1 VPRATGGFPRS
12 GVAPG
17 NGPGTRIMGVDPG
30 VVATGFGVV
39 ETGRDGSIHYLAS
52 GVVRPRR
59 MLAFSH
65 RLQQIYH
72 GLCQQIEKFGP
83 QLMAVESPFYAK
95 NVKSA
100 MMLGQARGVA
110 LLAAAESGV
119 EVQEYSPLEVKQA
132 VVGYGRAG
140 KEQVQAM
147 IRALL
152 HPPAE
157 LKPDAADAL
166 AVALCF
172 AHSLPWRISLAAHS
186 TGRFLPGRSTPVP
199 RPNSAGKDNR

>member
-1 VPRATGGFPRS
+1 MPRTTGGFPQP
-12 GVAPG
+12 GIAPG
-17 NGPGTRIMGVDPG
+17 DGPGTRIMGVDPG

-39 ETGRDGSIHYLAS
+39 EMGRDGFIHYLGS

-100 MMLGQARGVA
+100 MLLGQARGVA
-110 LLAAAESGV
+110 LLAAAEAGV
-119 EVQEYSPLEVKQA
+119 DVQEYSPLEVKQA

-152 HPPAE
+152 HPPAG
-157 LKPDAADAL
+157 LTADAADAL

-186 TGRFLPGRSTPVP
+186 KRRFVPGKSSPVP
-199 RPNSAGKDNR
+199 PPNSAGKDSR

>member
-1 VPRATGGFPRS
+1 VPRTTGGFPRP
-12 GVAPG
+12 GIVPG

-72 GLCQQIEKFGP
+72 GLCQQIEKFSP

-140 KEQVQAM
+140 KDQVQAM

-152 HPPAE
+152 HPPGV
-157 LKPDAADAL
+157 LTPDAADAL

-172 AHSLPWRISLAAHS
+172 AHSLPWHISLAAHS
-186 TGRFLPGRSTPVP
+186 PNRFLPGKSSPVP
-199 RPNSAGKDNR
+199 PSNSARKDIR

>member
-1 VPRATGGFPRS
+1 MPRRTGGFPGS
-12 GVAPG
+12 GICPADG
-17 NGPGTRIMGVDPG
+17 QSTRIMGVDPG

-39 ETGRDGSIHYLAS
+39 EMGRDGFIHYLGS
-52 GVVRPRR
+52 GVVRPQRNQ
-59 MLAFSH
+59 AFSH

-72 GLCQQIEKFGP
+72 GLCQQIEKFNP

-100 MMLGQARGVA
+100 MLLGQAKGVA
-110 LLAAAESGV
+110 LLAAAEAGV

-140 KEQVQAM
+140 KEQVQTM

-152 HPPAE
+152 HPPPDLAA
-157 LKPDAADAL
+157 DAADAL

-172 AHSLPWRISLAAHS
+172 AHSLPWHISLGAHG
-186 TGRFLPGRSTPVP
+186 TRRFLPGKSSPVP
-199 RPNSAGKDNR
+199 HPNSAGKDSR

>member
-1 VPRATGGFPRS
+1 VPRTTGGFPRS
-12 GVAPG
+12 GIAPG

-39 ETGRDGSIHYLAS
+39 EMGRDGLIHYLGS
-52 GVVRPRR
+52 GVVRPQR

-65 RLQQIYH
+65 RLQQIYR
-72 GLCQQIEKFGP
+72 GLCRQIEKFNP

-100 MMLGQARGVA
+100 MLLGQARGVA
-110 LLAAAESGV
+110 LLAAAEAGL

-147 IRALL
+147 IRVLL
-152 HPPAE
+152 NPPAD
-157 LKPDAADAL
+157 LAADAADAL

-172 AHSLPWRISLAAHS
+172 AHSLPWHISLGAHGS
-186 TGRFLPGRSTPVP
+186 RRFLHEKLSPAPH
-199 RPNSAGKDNR
+199 PNSEGKDNR

>member
-1 VPRATGGFPRS
+1 
-12 GVAPG
+12 
-17 NGPGTRIMGVDPG
+17 MGVDPG
-30 VVATGFGVV
+30 VVATGFGVI
-39 ETGRDGSIHYLAS
+39 EMGRDGSILHLGS
-52 GVVRPRR
+52 GVVRPQR

-65 RLQQIYH
+65 RLRQIYR
-72 GLCQQIEKFGP
+72 GLCRKIEKFNP

-100 MMLGQARGVA
+100 MLLGQARGVA
-110 LLAAAESGV
+110 LLAAAEAGV

-147 IRALL
+147 IRNLL
-152 HPPAE
+152 HPPAA
-157 LKPDAADAL
+157 LAADAADAL

-172 AHSLPWRISLAAHS
+172 AHSLPWRISVGAQG
-186 TGRFLPGRSTPVP
+186 TRQFLPGRSSPVP
-199 RPNSAGKDNR
+199 LSHTTGKDSR

>member
-1 VPRATGGFPRS
+1 
-12 GVAPG
+12 
-17 NGPGTRIMGVDPG
+17 MGVDPG

-39 ETGRDGSIHYLAS
+39 EMGRDGSIHYLGS
-52 GVVRPRR
+52 GVVRPQRT
-59 MLAFSH
+59 LAFSH
-65 RLQQIYH
+65 RLQQIYR
-72 GLCQQIEKFGP
+72 GLCQQIEKFNP

-100 MMLGQARGVA
+100 MLLGQARGVA
-110 LLAAAESGV
+110 MLAAAEAGV

-157 LKPDAADAL
+157 LAADAADAL

-172 AHSLPWRISLAAHS
+172 AHSLPWHNSVGAHG
-186 TGRFLPGRSTPVP
+186 TRRFFPGGSSPVP
-199 RPNSAGKDNR
+199 RPHTEGKDSR

>member
-1 VPRATGGFPRS
+1 MPRTTGGFPRP
-12 GVAPG
+12 GIVPG

-39 ETGRDGSIHYLAS
+39 EMGRDGFIHYLGS
-52 GVVRPRR
+52 GVIRPRR

-65 RLQQIYH
+65 RLRQIYQ
-72 GLCQQIEKFGP
+72 GLRQQIEKFSP
-83 QLMAVESPFYAK
+83 ELLAVESPFYAK

-100 MMLGQARGVA
+100 MLLGQARGVA
-110 LLAAAESGV
+110 LLAAAEAGV

-152 HPPAE
+152 HPPEE
-157 LKPDAADAL
+157 LAADAADAL

-172 AHSLPWRISLAAHS
+172 AHSIPWHISLAAHS
-186 TGRFLPGRSTPVP
+186 TKRFLPGKSSPVP
-199 RPNSAGKDNR
+199 HPKSAGKDSR